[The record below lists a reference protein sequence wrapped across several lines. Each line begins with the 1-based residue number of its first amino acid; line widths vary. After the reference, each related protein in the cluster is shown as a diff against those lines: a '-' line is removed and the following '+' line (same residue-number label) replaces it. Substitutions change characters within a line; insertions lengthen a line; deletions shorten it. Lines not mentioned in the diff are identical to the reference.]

1 MKNNS
6 TKYNKNMLLY
16 IKKKRKE
23 VEKMERKTVLITGSS
38 KGLGAA
44 IAEVFAK
51 NNHNIILN
59 YNNSEQAA
67 LKLTEK
73 LKQYNVEVLP
83 IKADITKEEDI
94 KNMVEKSIEKF
105 KKIDVLIN
113 NAGIAIDTTFDD
125 KTKENFIKI
134 LDTNLV
140 GPFLVSKYVG
150 EYMLKE
156 KKGNIVNISST
167 NGIDTYY
174 EYSQDY
180 DASKAGLISLTHNL
194 ALHFAPYIR
203 VNCVAPGWINTE
215 MNKNLDEEYKKSE
228 ENKILLNRF
237 AEPVEIANVVYFIT
251 TDEAKYIN
259 NETIRV
265 DGGTIHE

>member
-1 MKNNS
+1 M
-6 TKYNKNMLLY
+6 
-16 IKKKRKE
+16 
-23 VEKMERKTVLITGSS
+23 EKKTVLITGAS

-44 IAEVFAK
+44 IAKVFAK

-59 YNNSEQAA
+59 YNNSEEEA
-67 LKLTEK
+67 LKLTEE
-73 LKQYNVEVLP
+73 LKQYNIEVLP
-83 IKADITKEEDI
+83 IKADMTKEEEI
-94 KNMVEKSIEKF
+94 KEMVGISINKF

-113 NAGIAIDTTFDD
+113 NAGIAIDTTFED

-134 LDTNLV
+134 IDTNLI

-150 EYMLKE
+150 ECMLKE
-156 KKGNIVNISST
+156 KQGSIINISST

-174 EYSQDY
+174 EYSLDY
-180 DASKAGLISLTHNL
+180 DASKAGMISLTHNL

-203 VNCVAPGWINTE
+203 VNCVAPGWIKTE

-228 ENKILLNRF
+228 ESKILLKRF
-237 AEPVEIANVVYFIT
+237 AKPEEIAKVVYFLS
-251 TDEAKYIN
+251 TDDAKYIN

-265 DGGTIHE
+265 DGGTIHA

>member
-1 MKNNS
+1 
-6 TKYNKNMLLY
+6 
-16 IKKKRKE
+16 
-23 VEKMERKTVLITGSS
+23 MERKTVLITGAS

-44 IAEVFAK
+44 IAKIFAIH
-51 NNHNIILN
+51 NYNIILN
-59 YNNSEQAA
+59 YNSSKKEAEQLAQS
-67 LKLTEK
+67 LRK
-73 LKQYNVEVLP
+73 YNVEILP
-83 IKADITKEEDI
+83 IEADITKENEI
-94 KNMVEKSIEKF
+94 KNMVEKTIEKF

-113 NAGIAIDTTFDD
+113 NAGIAIDTEFSET
-125 KTKENFIKI
+125 TKENFIKI

-140 GPFLVSKYVG
+140 GPFLVTKYVG

-174 EYSQDY
+174 EYSLDY

-215 MNKNLDEEYKKSE
+215 MNKNLDEEYKKLE
-228 ENKILLNRF
+228 TNKILLKRF
-237 AEPVEIANVVYFIT
+237 AEPEEIANVVYFLT
-251 TDEAKYIN
+251 TEEAKYIN

>member
-1 MKNNS
+1 MK
-6 TKYNKNMLLY
+6 
-16 IKKKRKE
+16 
-23 VEKMERKTVLITGSS
+23 KMERKTVLITGAS
-38 KGLGAA
+38 KGLGAS

-59 YNNSEQAA
+59 YNNSEQEA

-83 IKADITKEEDI
+83 LKADITKEEDI
-94 KNMVEKSIEKF
+94 KNMVSISINKF
-105 KKIDVLIN
+105 KKIDILIN
-113 NAGIAIDTTFDD
+113 NAGIAIDTIYEE
-125 KTKENFIKI
+125 KTKENFIKT
-134 LDTNLV
+134 LDTNLI

-156 KKGNIVNISST
+156 KQGNIINVSST

-174 EYSQDY
+174 EYSLDY

-194 ALHFAPYIR
+194 ATHYAPYIR

-215 MNKNLDEEYKKSE
+215 MNKNLDEEYKKEE

-237 AEPVEIANVVYFIT
+237 AEPEEIAQVVYFLT
-251 TDEAKYIN
+251 TKEASYIN

-265 DGGTIHE
+265 DGGTHHA

>member
-1 MKNNS
+1 
-6 TKYNKNMLLY
+6 MLLY

-23 VEKMERKTVLITGSS
+23 VKKMERRTVLITGASR
-38 KGLGAA
+38 GLGAA
-44 IAEVFAK
+44 LAKVFAK

-59 YNNSEQAA
+59 YNNSETDA
-67 LKLTEK
+67 LNLAKE

-83 IKADITKEEDI
+83 IKADVTKEEEI
-94 KNMVEKSIEKF
+94 KNMVETSITKF
-105 KKIDVLIN
+105 KKIDILIN

-125 KTKENFIKI
+125 KTKENYIKI
-134 LDTNLV
+134 LDTNLI
-140 GPFLVSKYVG
+140 GPFILSKYVG

-156 KKGNIVNISST
+156 KQGCIINISST

-174 EYSQDY
+174 EYSLDY
-180 DASKAGLISLTHNL
+180 DTSKAGMISLTHNL
-194 ALHFAPYIR
+194 ALHYAPYIR

-215 MNKNLDEEYKKSE
+215 MNKNLDKDYKKEE

-237 AEPVEIANVVYFIT
+237 AEPEEIANVVYFLT

-265 DGGTIHE
+265 DGGTIHA

>member
-1 MKNNS
+1 
-6 TKYNKNMLLY
+6 
-16 IKKKRKE
+16 
-23 VEKMERKTVLITGSS
+23 MERKTVLITGAS
-38 KGLGAA
+38 KGLGAS
-44 IAEVFAK
+44 IAKVFAQ

-59 YNNSEQAA
+59 YNNSEQEA

-83 IKADITKEEDI
+83 LKADITKEEDI
-94 KNMVEKSIEKF
+94 KNMVSISINKF
-105 KKIDVLIN
+105 KKIDILIN
-113 NAGIAIDTTFDD
+113 NAGIAIDTIYEE
-125 KTKENFIKI
+125 KTKENFIKT
-134 LDTNLV
+134 LDTNLI

-156 KKGNIVNISST
+156 KQGNIINVSST

-174 EYSQDY
+174 EYSLDY

-194 ALHFAPYIR
+194 ATHYAPYIR

-215 MNKNLDEEYKKSE
+215 MNKNLDEEYKKEE

-237 AEPVEIANVVYFIT
+237 AEPEEIAQVVYFLT
-251 TDEAKYIN
+251 TKEASYIN

-265 DGGTIHE
+265 DGGTHHA